1 MSRGAVKERSAV
13 REIEGIPGTV
23 THGFRE
29 SPIIEVKLGREFRE
43 SFWRSVGH
51 DPDQFQLK
59 RYTMGPCNIL
69 VGREPAGKN
78 HELLWHLTISTP
90 SRHPTW
96 DEIKVAR
103 YRLLPLDI
111 CVGVLLPQPEFYV
124 NLPEQDHVFQI
135 WEVRDEREAWTTG

>member
-1 MSRGAVKERSAV
+1 MSKGAVKKKEAV
-13 REIEGIPGTV
+13 REIDGIPGTV
-23 THGFRE
+23 THGFKE
-29 SPIIEVKLGREFRE
+29 QPIVEQRMPSSVSLAMRRQGIDPNDLKL
-43 SFWRSVGH
+43 
-51 DPDQFQLK
+51 
-59 RYTMGPCNIL
+59 YTMGVCSIF
-69 VGREPAGKN
+69 VGQEPAGKN

-111 CVGVLLPQPEFYV
+111 CVGVLLPQPEYYV

-135 WEVRDEREAWTTG
+135 WEVKDEREAWTTC

>member
-1 MSRGAVKERSAV
+1 MSQGAVKKKERV

-23 THGFRE
+23 THGFKE
-29 SPIIEVKLGREFRE
+29 QPIIETRKPPHLVQALVKNGL
-43 SFWRSVGH
+43 
-51 DPDQFQLK
+51 DPETLK
-59 RYTMGPCNIL
+59 LYTMGPCSIF
-69 VGREPAGKN
+69 VGQEPAGKN
-78 HELLWHLTISTP
+78 HELLWHLTISCP

-111 CVGVLLPQPEFYV
+111 CVGMLLPQPEFYV
-124 NLPEQDHVFQI
+124 NLPEQDHVMQV

>member
-1 MSRGAVKERSAV
+1 MSKGGVRKSAV

-23 THGFRE
+23 THGFKE
-29 SPIIEVKLGREFRE
+29 QPIIEVQMPSHVSLAMRRQGIDPLGMKLYE
-43 SFWRSVGH
+43 
-51 DPDQFQLK
+51 
-59 RYTMGPCNIL
+59 MGPCSIF

-103 YRLLPLDI
+103 YRLLPHDI
-111 CVGVLLPQPEFYV
+111 CCGVLLPQPEFYV
-124 NLPEQDHVFQI
+124 NLIEQDHVFQL